1 MLLLAISNNVLR
13 CCLVVTL
20 KQSLI
25 MKFLISSVFLLFLF
39 SANATEIQTVDASSK
54 ANQIEFYP
62 KPGKKKNR
70 KNKRTNKRRKR
81 KCSQWGRK
89 SYAG

>member
-1 MLLLAISNNVLR
+1 
-13 CCLVVTL
+13 
-20 KQSLI
+20 

-39 SANATEIQTVDASSK
+39 SANATEITTLSAFSE
-54 ANQIEFYP
+54 ANQTEFYP
-62 KPGKKKNR
+62 GPGKGKR
-70 KNKRTNKRRKR
+70 KNKRKNKKRKR